1 MHMDLDREEILEKI
15 LEAVAE
21 YKDMDISE
29 LDGESSF
36 ADLELEPGDVLS
48 IVREVTEQVELDPPK
63 GFEFTQTI
71 EELVDFLCS

>member
-1 MHMDLDREEILEKI
+1 MDLDREEIFEKL

-29 LDGESSF
+29 LDGESAF
-36 ADLELEPGDVLS
+36 ADLELEPVDVLN
-48 IVREVTEQVELDPPK
+48 IVREVAEQVDMDPPK